1 MSTSIVR
8 ATNVASARDGQRQ
21 RAERMC
27 RSSPAGSTWSCL
39 PMRRGRRILALGQ
52 AVDLVVEQDDL
63 QVDVAAD
70 GVDQVVAADR
80 QAVAVAGDHPDL
92 QVGPASFRPVANVG
106 ARPWMVWKP

>member
-1 MSTSIVR
+1 MASDSGRSGVSIEPRGLDLVSR
-8 ATNVASARDGQRQ
+8 AGA
-21 RAERMC
+21 
-27 RSSPAGSTWSCL
+27 
-39 PMRRGRRILALGQ
+39 RGRRILALGQ

-80 QAVAVAGDHPDL
+80 QAVAVAGDDPDL
-92 QVGPASFRPVANVG
+92 RSGRATFRPVAKAG